1 MEPKKPNFRERF
13 TQSRPTK
20 TAVFWACFA
29 SVVLTL
35 IVGFTWGGWVRG
47 ATAKSMADTMAQEA
61 VTNRLAPM
69 CVLQVGRDPERDT
82 KLKALKEMSS
92 YERGDYVKKQG
103 WATLPGDA
111 EVDGRVAEQCA
122 KLLVDTKS

>member
-1 MEPKKPNFRERF
+1 MEPKKLTLGQRF
-13 TQSRPTK
+13 TEARPTK
-20 TAVFWACFA
+20 TAVFWACA
-29 SVVLTL
+29 ATVVMTL

-69 CVLQVGRDPERDT
+69 CVLQVARDPEKDK
-82 KLKALKEMSS
+82 KLQELKGMSS
-92 YERGDYVKKQG
+92 YERGDFVKKQG
-103 WATLPGDA
+103 WAKLPGDA
-111 EVDGRVAEQCA
+111 EADGKVAEQCA